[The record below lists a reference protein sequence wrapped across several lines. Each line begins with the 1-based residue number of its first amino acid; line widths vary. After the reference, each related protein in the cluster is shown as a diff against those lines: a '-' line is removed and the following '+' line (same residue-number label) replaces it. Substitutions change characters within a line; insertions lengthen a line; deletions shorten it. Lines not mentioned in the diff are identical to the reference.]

1 MTYSDEELF
10 DIIDGRYDGKAFV
23 WRFLKSGDPAVTSV
37 VIPSEY
43 KGYPVTAI
51 SSFCFWDCRYL
62 QEVVFPDSVEYIN
75 KWVFQNCPELRSM
88 RLPKRAEIGMQ
99 SFAGCPKLPAEVIMA
114 GLVGCSEDITRPF
127 NTEDEVDEDV
137 IFSAEDKLDWSGL
150 LRPDVFALAIKYD
163 SFREIGTERL
173 FKEIVQRGLFSH
185 FELTEKA
192 GRVPNREQTDSLI
205 KLSME
210 QGSAE
215 MTAFLLDYKRR
226 KFGFAQGG
234 SYEL

>member
-10 DIIDGRYDGKAFV
+10 DIVDGRYDGKAFV
-23 WRFLKSGDPAVTSV
+23 WRFLKSDDPEITSV

-43 KGYPVTAI
+43 KGYPVTSI

-75 KWVFQNCPELRSM
+75 KWVFQGCPELRSL
-88 RLPKRAEIGMQ
+88 RLPKHAEIGMQ
-99 SFAGCPKLPAEVIMA
+99 AFADCPKLPAEVIMA
-114 GLVGCSEDITRPF
+114 GLVGSAADITRPF

-137 IFSAEDKLDWSGL
+137 IFSAEEKLDWNGL
-150 LRPDVFALAIKYD
+150 LRPDVFALAVKYD

-173 FKEIVQRGLFSH
+173 YKEIIRRGLVSH
-185 FELTEKA
+185 FALLEQA
-192 GRVPNREQTDSLI
+192 GRSPDRDRTDSI
-205 KLSME
+205 IELSME

-226 KFGFAQGG
+226 KFGFYRGG